1 MAGGE
6 PYGQSRSPSSVADM
20 ILIDTQSGTLLE
32 VVWNTAAPVAG
43 ISIVTNFDLSFHPI
57 NVQFDVSVGHKIQ
70 TYIFPKDRS
79 SRYHSSPESGD
90 TDGDRRSPDSPDA
103 GTSTHS
109 HTDVDG
115 MIPGHSPLDERQ
127 GRTLLKAPTS
137 LSRSSSH
144 SDLGRAATE
153 DMHRLR
159 RTRSNQNLDIP
170 GRHSESGVVAKPRIN
185 DGVAEMRARS
195 AEFRTFI
202 AAKINS

>member
-1 MAGGE
+1 MD
-6 PYGQSRSPSSVADM
+6 S
-20 ILIDTQSGTLLE
+20 
-32 VVWNTAAPVAG
+32 
-43 ISIVTNFDLSFHPI
+43 
-57 NVQFDVSVGHKIQ
+57 
-70 TYIFPKDRS
+70 
-79 SRYHSSPESGD
+79 
-90 TDGDRRSPDSPDA
+90 DRRSPDSPNA
-103 GTSTHS
+103 STLTHD

-115 MIPGHSPLDERQ
+115 MILGPGSPDERQ
-127 GRTLLKAPTS
+127 GRTLLKTPAS

-153 DMHRLR
+153 DMPRLR

-170 GRHSESGVVAKPRIN
+170 GRHSESGVIAKPKVH